1 MRLLAICRGKVA
13 ALQVDED
20 QSVMSG
26 IHKQVVSSLEEPTPI
41 CVLPLGIEGDEQA
54 DLTVHGGLD
63 KAVYAYPQEHY
74 VFWSNL
80 RTQALKPV
88 VEPVAGL
95 IPYADLPPLPPGSLG
110 ENLLV
115 TGLNERNL
123 WIGDIL
129 RIGEMSFIVSGARH
143 PCYKFNAKMGF
154 NHAVKMMVQSGY
166 CGFYLQV
173 MQPGKIKA
181 GDEITLEPG
190 ERYVTVR
197 EQFALRYPSRL
208 HDLR

>member
-1 MRLLAICRGKVA
+1 MQLLAICRGKVTE
-13 ALQVDED
+13 LLVDEN

-26 IHKQVVSSLEEPTPI
+26 IHKQLVSSLAAPSS
-41 CVLPLGIEGDEQA
+41 VSVGLLGIDGDEQA

-63 KAVYAYPQEHY
+63 KAVYVYPQEHY
-74 VFWSNL
+74 VFWNNL
-80 RTQALKPV
+80 RSQALKPD
-88 VEPVAGL
+88 VEPIAGVV
-95 IPYADLPPLPPGSLG
+95 PYADLPPLPPGSLG

-115 TGLNERNL
+115 TGFNERSL

-129 RIGEMSFIVSGARH
+129 HIGEMRFIVSGARH

-154 NHAVKMMVQSGY
+154 KHAVKMMVQSGY

-173 MQPGKIKA
+173 MQPGNIKA
-181 GDEITLEPG
+181 GDEITLEAG
-190 ERYVTVR
+190 ERYVTVH
-197 EQFALRYPSRL
+197 EQFKLRYRSKL